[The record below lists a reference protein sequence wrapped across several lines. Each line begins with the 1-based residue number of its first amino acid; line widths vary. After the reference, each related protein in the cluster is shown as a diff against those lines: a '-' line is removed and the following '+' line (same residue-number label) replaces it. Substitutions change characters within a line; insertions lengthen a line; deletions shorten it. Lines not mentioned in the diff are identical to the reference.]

1 MVEHG
6 GDVYAAAR
14 ELVMPADSIIDFS
27 ASINPLGTPAS
38 VMSELRRHLK
48 GLRHYP
54 DPSAAELV
62 DEIARSTGLDP
73 KMILCGNGSTEL
85 IYLVAR
91 ALQPERVLI
100 PAPAFSEYERACIS
114 ASHFNGNHSNTEGIK
129 YYHIEAKDKFRLN
142 VDAFIDAIKDRDM
155 AFICN
160 PNNPTGQLIR
170 KSDIVLIADAAR
182 KSGCCLVVDE
192 AFIDF
197 IPGES
202 IIKKVAENPS
212 LIVIRSLTK
221 FFALSGLRIGY
232 AVINPDLLGAITRLK
247 EPWTVNSLAQVAGI
261 TALKDTAYQS
271 RTFNVLRRE
280 KAYLEKGLKRLG
292 LDYYPSRVNF
302 YLIRHNNAY
311 NIVLQLRE
319 QGILVRDCSNF
330 NGLDRSYIRIAVRTR
345 RENMRLLAALAKL

>member
-1 MVEHG
+1 MVGHG
-6 GDVYAAAR
+6 GDIYAAAR
-14 ELVMPADSIIDFS
+14 ELGMPADGIIDFS

-38 VMSELRRHLK
+38 VMSELRRHLR

-54 DPSAAELV
+54 DPSAAGLV
-62 DEIARSTGLDP
+62 EEIAKSTGLESR
-73 KMILCGNGSTEL
+73 MILCGNGSTEL

-91 ALQPERVLI
+91 TLRPERVLI
-100 PAPAFSEYERACIS
+100 PAPAFAEYERACIA
-114 ASHFNGNHSNTEGIK
+114 ASHFNGNHSKTAGIK
-129 YYHIEAKDKFRLN
+129 YHHIKAKHKFRFDA
-142 VDAFIDAIKDRDM
+142 DAFIDAMKDRDM

-160 PNNPTGQLIR
+160 PNNPTGQLIS
-170 KSDIVLIADAAR
+170 KSDIALIADAAR
-182 KSGCCLVVDE
+182 KSGCSLVVDE

-197 IPGES
+197 VPGGS
-202 IIKKVAENPS
+202 IIKEVAENPS

-232 AVINPDLLGAITRLK
+232 AVIHPDLLDAISGQK

-261 TALKDTAYQS
+261 TALKDTVYQS
-271 RTFNVLRRE
+271 RTFNVLKRE
-280 KAYLEKGLKRLG
+280 KDYLEKGFKRLG

-302 YLIRHNNAY
+302 YLIRCDNAY
-311 NIVLQLRE
+311 NIVLRLRE